1 MIHCGVCV
9 SGWYGAGATLKH
21 RQPARS
27 ATCYPQKIL
36 RYASRAAGGS
46 RGERNGLHEGTF
58 QHPTPKGG
66 VRFFRIDPL
75 DRDTT
80 DFLHCQ
86 VMNSALSLYM
96 TWTFRANVMESNT
109 KSSQRFWWPKDA
121 WISGGVCTQCRVL
134 GGVDDCQR
142 PDCPRPACYVAPVN
156 VVCRHC
162 HRLCHHGQRHCNGCG
177 QAP

>member
-1 MIHCGVCV
+1 MLSPENLEIREPRG
-9 SGWYGAGATLKH
+9 
-21 RQPARS
+21 R
-27 ATCYPQKIL
+27 
-36 RYASRAAGGS
+36 GS

-177 QAP
+177 QVP